1 MPTAAQWKKALQSGA
16 CDEALRQLYVS
27 DDPLPQR
34 ERCLRL
40 LEQFTRLYEG
50 REEVRIFSAPGRTEL
65 GGNHTDHQHGR
76 VLAAAVTLDKLAI
89 VSPQKEGP
97 VEIGSKSHPLPPL
110 DWRDLTHYEKERGH
124 SPSMIRGVFAGLRQQ
139 GYAAGGF
146 AGVTDS
152 VVPTGSGLSSSA
164 AFELLL
170 GQIQNALYNDGAIP
184 PVALA
189 RIGQYAE
196 NEYFGKPCGLMD
208 QTASAVGS
216 AVAIDFLCPKAPIVE
231 RLPCDFARW
240 GMTMY
245 VVNTGGS
252 HADLTEDYTAIPR
265 EMRAVAAQFGCR
277 VLREVDP
284 AEFYAGLPGLRGK
297 VSDRAILRAMHFF
310 EENERVPRLAA
321 ALREP
326 TAEHYLEEMLAS
338 GESSMEKLQNI
349 YPADPNERGLALAL
363 SLCRRELTGCGG
375 WRVHGGGFAGTVQAL
390 VPRERE
396 AGFLRVM
403 RETFGEESCTHL
415 TVRAV
420 GACELEFPE

>member
-16 CDEALRQLYVS
+16 CDEALRRLYVS

-34 ERCLRL
+34 DRCLRL
-40 LEQFTRLYEG
+40 LEQFTRLYGE

-65 GGNHTDHQHGR
+65 GGNHTDHQQGR

-310 EENERVPRLAA
+310 EENERVPRQLCGNPLRSITWRRCWPVGNPRWRSCRTSTQLTRMNEGWHWHFRYAGGNWPAVAAGGYTAA
-321 ALREP
+321 ALP
-326 TAEHYLEEMLAS
+326 
-338 GESSMEKLQNI
+338 
-349 YPADPNERGLALAL
+349 
-363 SLCRRELTGCGG
+363 
-375 WRVHGGGFAGTVQAL
+375 
-390 VPRERE
+390 
-396 AGFLRVM
+396 
-403 RETFGEESCTHL
+403 
-415 TVRAV
+415 VRS
-420 GACELEFPE
+420 

>member
-16 CDEALRQLYVS
+16 CDEALRRLYVS

-40 LEQFTRLYEG
+40 LEQFTRLYGE

-97 VEIGSKSHPLPPL
+97 VEIGSKSHPLAPL

-189 RIGQYAE
+189 RIGQYA
-196 NEYFGKPCGLMD
+196 
-208 QTASAVGS
+208 
-216 AVAIDFLCPKAPIVE
+216 
-231 RLPCDFARW
+231 
-240 GMTMY
+240 
-245 VVNTGGS
+245 
-252 HADLTEDYTAIPR
+252 
-265 EMRAVAAQFGCR
+265 
-277 VLREVDP
+277 
-284 AEFYAGLPGLRGK
+284 
-297 VSDRAILRAMHFF
+297 
-310 EENERVPRLAA
+310 
-321 ALREP
+321 
-326 TAEHYLEEMLAS
+326 
-338 GESSMEKLQNI
+338 
-349 YPADPNERGLALAL
+349 
-363 SLCRRELTGCGG
+363 
-375 WRVHGGGFAGTVQAL
+375 
-390 VPRERE
+390 
-396 AGFLRVM
+396 
-403 RETFGEESCTHL
+403 
-415 TVRAV
+415 
-420 GACELEFPE
+420 